1 MQDASPVLV
10 CPFRCTAS
18 NKMKTLRQ
26 LLVRSQGSINGT
38 TLLSTCHTEPSCH
51 IAVACGSSN
60 ANESRPVLSRNALL
74 QSPTLGMERSYLLQ
88 STWSDGSSFAPG
100 QSKLFSDHFQSK
112 VQSPQPQQKSPQ
124 STLPTCCCAGSNTTS
139 KCVLSAS
146 CP

>member
-60 ANESRPVLSRNALL
+60 ADESWPELSSNALL

-100 QSKLFSDHFQSK
+100 QSKLFRITSK
-112 VQSPQPQQKSPQ
+112 AKFSRHSHSKKS
-124 STLPTCCCAGSNTTS
+124 TVNTTNLLLCRL
-139 KCVLSAS
+139 KHHI
-146 CP
+146 